1 MMRVLLALVLTVS
14 VSCSAVH
21 AQSPDVSWELGALAG
36 RFNGLSVKAYPEANT
51 PNRSIDIQFSVN
63 GRDFIDLRAHVL
75 TETRLTDSPLTLYLG
90 PGATLGTNDSAL
102 FLGPAAEIGV
112 FFSISQYRVFLQVMP
127 QLHITPRLDGT
138 ILAAVGFRLS
148 I

>member
-1 MMRVLLALVLTVS
+1 MRVLLALFVFMAVS
-14 VSCSAVH
+14 GSAVQ
-21 AQSPDVSWELGALAG
+21 AQNQDVAWELGTLVG
-36 RFNGLSVKAYPEANT
+36 RFNGLSVKAYPESKSPDRA
-51 PNRSIDIQFSVN
+51 IDIQLSVN

-90 PGATLGTNDSAL
+90 PGATLGTNDSEL

-112 FFSISQYRVFLQVMP
+112 FFSIAQYRVFMQVMP